1 MSGCLED
8 LPGGWRRG
16 GLHGIQPRPLLLDG
30 LLPLLAVGVHLV
42 GHGGVPDVVRG
53 DGQLLLLHLGR
64 LRGPGVGGGVE
75 VGTEQD
81 LDDSLRGEGGGQLAF
96 VGLDVLVGPAE
107 VRLSLGVLLVHV
119 ILPVVAEKV
128 DNVEMVPLGC
138 PVQSCPAVNI
148 MLRVDVDSPAGI

>member
-8 LPGGWRRG
+8 LPGGRGWG
-16 GLHGIQPRPLLLDG
+16 GLHRLQPRPLLLDR
-30 LLPLLAVGVHLV
+30 LLPLLTVGVHLV
-42 GHGGVPDVVRG
+42 GHWGVPDVVRG

-81 LDDSLRGEGGGQLAF
+81 LDDSLRGEGGGQLAL

-107 VRLSLGVLLVHV
+107 DRLSLGVLQVHV
-119 ILPVVAEKV
+119 ILPVVA
-128 DNVEMVPLGC
+128 
-138 PVQSCPAVNI
+138 
-148 MLRVDVDSPAGI
+148 